1 MTAFSEMQ
9 NGPSPR
15 TKPNRFLQLSRII
28 PLFAPVL
35 GVYALLM
42 VSGLDLNVFHL
53 PKFALISGATLSVSG
68 NELFLMG
75 VVFLLFF
82 EIIKASNATQ
92 NTVFIEHILSTL
104 TFVGFVVMFLTVPA
118 CGNATFL
125 ILTLM
130 SLVDVLAGWTI
141 TYRTALRDW
150 AVER

>member
-9 NGPSPR
+9 DGPRPR
-15 TKPNRFLQLSRII
+15 SHNRFLTITRVV

-42 VSGLDLNVFHL
+42 VSGLDLNAFHL
-53 PKFALISGATLSVSG
+53 PSFHLISGANLAVTG
-68 NELFLMG
+68 NELFLIG

-92 NTVFIEHILSTL
+92 GTVFIEHILSTL
-104 TFVGFVVMFLTVPA
+104 VFIGFVIMFLTVEA